1 METWNCS
8 TSLNQK
14 ISENHWL
21 SHSKSSL
28 PTKRYISQHSVRAIL
43 KSLTGESEKSV
54 TQVHRFQASALLA
67 LQEAC
72 EAAVVNLYE
81 DAYLCTQHAKRATL
95 FPADVALARRI
106 RGDRFWK
113 TLIPFIHFKHINN
126 IKSHQTFMNWFK
138 RPLLKSIL
146 FWLTSTFWGCQL
158 TWREFLSYKGNC
170 LFWEIS
176 SFFCEILV
184 WPEFPL
190 GTLSNASEL
199 DIWEKDDS
207 SRRALSW
214 FGWWALFPWR
224 WVLKS
229 PKLCLKLL

>member
-28 PTKRYISQHSVRAIL
+28 PKKRYISQHSVRAIL
-43 KSLTGESEKSV
+43 RSLTGESEKSA

-113 TLIPFIHFKHINN
+113 PWFPSFILSISTISNHIKPSWIDSKGHCLSPFCFD
-126 IKSHQTFMNWFK
+126 
-138 RPLLKSIL
+138 
-146 FWLTSTFWGCQL
+146 WLQRF
-158 TWREFLSYKGNC
+158 EVAN
-170 LFWEIS
+170 
-176 SFFCEILV
+176 
-184 WPEFPL
+184 
-190 GTLSNASEL
+190 
-199 DIWEKDDS
+199 
-207 SRRALSW
+207 
-214 FGWWALFPWR
+214 
-224 WVLKS
+224 
-229 PKLCLKLL
+229 